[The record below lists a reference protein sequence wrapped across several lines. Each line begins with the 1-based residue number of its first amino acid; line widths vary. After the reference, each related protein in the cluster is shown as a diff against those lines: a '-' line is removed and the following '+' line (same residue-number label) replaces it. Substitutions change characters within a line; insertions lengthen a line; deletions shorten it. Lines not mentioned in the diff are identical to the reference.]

1 MRTISLFRP
10 TVLAVAGGLLFACL
24 PAFAVSVINLDTGT
38 DTLETLQPGGSGSV
52 IFRLSNDGTSPL
64 NTFTGWNLGLQFI
77 PRAGTTGTL
86 TVGSLSAGSVNPVP
100 AGTTELTQPSLSSLG
115 AVTING
121 LSTYFN
127 TGAITTSEYAVL
139 APGSTYD
146 MGTVGLT
153 ASGDALGFWDVYT
166 VQQNNPLFRTYLWN
180 DGVEEMFANV
190 PTGTGS
196 GLPGNYSVQLGAVEV
211 VPEPST
217 LAMLGLAGLGAGGY
231 AWRRRGRR
239 LAVAGGTIV
248 A

>member
-1 MRTISLFRP
+1 MRTLSLSRP
-10 TVLAVAGGLLFACL
+10 AALAVVGGLLFACV
-24 PAFAVSVINLDTGT
+24 PAFAASVINLDTGT

-52 IFRLSNDGTSPL
+52 IFRLSNDGTTSL
-64 NTFTGWNLGLQFI
+64 DTFTGWNLGLQFI

-100 AGTTELTQPSLSSLG
+100 VGTTELTQPVSASLG
-115 AVTING
+115 VVTING

-127 TGAITTSEYAVL
+127 TGSIATAEYSVL
-139 APGSTYD
+139 AAGSTYD

-153 ASGDALGFWDVYT
+153 ASVNALGVWDVYT
-166 VQQNNPLFRTYLWN
+166 VQQNTPLFRTYFWN
-180 DGVEEMFANV
+180 DGLEQMFANV
-190 PTGTGS
+190 PTGAG
-196 GLPGNYSVQLGAVEV
+196 PGNYSVQLGTVAV

-231 AWRRRGRR
+231 AWRRRGSR
-239 LAVAGGTIV
+239 LSVAGETIV

>member
-1 MRTISLFRP
+1 MRTLSLFRP
-10 TVLAVAGGLLFACL
+10 AVLAVIGGLLFACV

-38 DTLETLQPGGSGSV
+38 DILETLEPGGSGSV

-64 NTFTGWNLGLQFI
+64 NTLTGWNLGLQFI
-77 PRAGTTGTL
+77 PRVGTTGTL

-100 AGTTELTQPSLSSLG
+100 AGTTELTQHVSSSLG
-115 AVTING
+115 AATING

-127 TGAITTSEYAVL
+127 TGAITTSANAIL
-139 APGSTYD
+139 AAGSTYD

-153 ASGDALGFWDVYT
+153 ASADAGGLWDVYAI
-166 VQQNNPLFRTYLWN
+166 QQDNPLFRTYLWN
-180 DGVEEMFANV
+180 SGLEQTFANV
-190 PTGTGS
+190 PNN
-196 GLPGNYSVQLGAVEV
+196 LGNYAVQLGAVEV

-217 LAMLGLAGLGAGGY
+217 LAMLGFAGLGAGGY

>member
-1 MRTISLFRP
+1 MRTLSLSRP
-10 TVLAVAGGLLFACL
+10 AALAVIGGLLFACV

-38 DTLETLQPGGSGSV
+38 DILETLEPGGSGSV
-52 IFRLSNDGTSPL
+52 IFRLSNDGTSSL
-64 NTFTGWNLGLQFI
+64 DTFTGWNLGLQFI

-127 TGAITTSEYAVL
+127 TGAITTSEVAIL

-153 ASGDALGFWDVYT
+153 ASGDALGVWDVYA

-180 DGVEEMFANV
+180 DGLEQMFANV
-190 PTGTGS
+190 PNN
-196 GLPGNYSVQLGAVEV
+196 LGNYSVQLGAVEV

-217 LAMLGLAGLGAGGY
+217 LAMLGLAGLGASGY
-231 AWRRRGRR
+231 AWRRRGSR
-239 LAVAGGTIV
+239 LSVAGETVV